1 MGKKVSIIT
10 VNFNHSYLTDDLI
23 GSINEFGGYDNL
35 EVIVVDNGSTE
46 NPVPQWVTK
55 YPNIQFIRSEKNLGF
70 AGGNNLGL
78 SRATGEYLFFVNNDT
93 IFTDGLIHT
102 LVDTLERNPSVGVVS
117 PKLLYF
123 DDPGMLQYAG
133 YTPMNYYTARNS
145 CIGQYER
152 DHGQYDD
159 LVGETG
165 FAHGAAMMVKREA
178 IDKAG
183 TMAEHFF
190 LYYEELDWCDRIKK
204 EGFAVWVNMKA
215 TIYHKESISVG
226 KKSALK
232 EYFMN
237 RNRLLFTRR
246 NAPLPAKL
254 FFWVYFILVVTPRNV
269 LDYIKTKNY
278 NFIPQMWRA
287 IVWNFTNSK
296 NSTFLGFKQ

>member
-1 MGKKVSIIT
+1 MTKKVSIIT
-10 VNFNHSYLTDDLI
+10 VNFNHSYLTDDLLQ
-23 GSINEFGGYDNL
+23 SIDEFGGYDNI

-46 NPVPQWVTK
+46 NPVPAWIYK
-55 YPNIQFIRSEKNLGF
+55 YPLVHFIRSEQNLGF

-78 SRATGEYLFFVNNDT
+78 NRATGDYLFFVNNDT
-93 IFTDGLIHT
+93 VFTKGLIQT
-102 LVDTLERNPSVGVVS
+102 LVDTLDQNPRVGVVS

-133 YTPMNYYTARNS
+133 YTPMNYYTARNN

-152 DHGQYDD
+152 DLGQYDH
-159 LVGETG
+159 LMGETG

-183 TMAEHFF
+183 PMAEHFF

-204 EGFAVWVNMKA
+204 AGYVVWVNMKA

-232 EYFMN
+232 EYYMN
-237 RNRLLFTRR
+237 RNRLLFIRR
-246 NAPLPAKL
+246 NAPLLAKL
-254 FFWVYFILVVTPRNV
+254 FFWVYFIVVVAPRNV
-269 LDYIKTKNY
+269 FEYINTKNQ
-278 NFIPQMWRA
+278 NFIPQLGRA
-287 IVWNFTNSK
+287 IWWNLTNNK
-296 NSTFLGFKQ
+296 NSNYLGFKQ